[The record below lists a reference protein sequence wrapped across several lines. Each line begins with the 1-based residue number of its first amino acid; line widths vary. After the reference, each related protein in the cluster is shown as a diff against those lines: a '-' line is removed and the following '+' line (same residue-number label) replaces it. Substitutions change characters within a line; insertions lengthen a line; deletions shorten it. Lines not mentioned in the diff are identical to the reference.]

1 MITRL
6 EVSGFKS
13 LYTPQAID
21 IKPLTILAGANSS
34 GKSSVMQPLLLM
46 KQTFHAPFEPEGAL
60 LLNSTN
66 VKFTSVDQMFSK
78 NQSTFTVTLTLAE
91 NAKISLDFGKN
102 ADNSLYMKASITGMA
117 NVNSSDINIENTFE
131 NMYILTALFVSLD
144 SFFTNL
150 SPIHKSIIQLL
161 HLRGLRS
168 PPERTYPRTGIDS
181 SFKGLFDDYVASIL
195 LNWQTKQPENIEKLS
210 KYLTDLGLTSH
221 IAAKRLN
228 DVHLELEVATSLQ
241 DANNKVNIA
250 DVGFGVSQVLPV
262 IVALMVAEP
271 EQLVYLEQPEIHL
284 HPRAQHKLAKIIADA
299 AQRGVR
305 VIVET
310 HSSLLLL
317 GVQTLVAEGNLS
329 PELVKLH
336 WFQRDMNTGATTITS
351 ADLDEMGAFGE
362 EFPEDFDDVI
372 LKADRAYL
380 DAVEKK
386 SFLS

>member
-1 MITRL
+1 MITRI

-34 GKSSVMQPLLLM
+34 GKSSIMQPLLLL
-46 KQTFHAPFEPEGAL
+46 KQTLHAPFEPEGVL
-60 LLNSTN
+60 LLNGTN

-78 NQSTFTVTLTLAE
+78 GHHSFSLKVKLSARSVGTMQNS
-91 NAKISLDFGKN
+91 ISLIVSKG
-102 ADNSLYMKASITGMA
+102 L
-117 NVNSSDINIENTFE
+117 SDI
-131 NMYILTALFVSLD
+131 LD
-144 SFFTNL
+144 IKYGSEVKPSKVFDIQRTQQSYFNKITR
-150 SPIHKSIIQLL
+150 QLL

-168 PPERTYPRTGIDS
+168 PPERTYPRTSIDS
-181 SFKGLFDDYVASIL
+181 SFKGLFDDYVASII
-195 LNWQTKQPENIEKLS
+195 LNWQAKQPENIEKLS
-210 KYLTDLGLTSH
+210 EYLMWLGLTSH
-221 IAAKRLN
+221 VAAKRLN

-241 DANNKVNIA
+241 DRDNKVNIA

-317 GVQTLVAEGNLS
+317 GVQTLVAENKLS

-351 ADLDEMGAFGE
+351 TDLDEMGAFGE
-362 EFPEDFDDVI
+362 EFPEDFDDVT

-380 DAVEKK
+380 DAVGKK
-386 SFLS
+386 SFPS